1 MKVITEQRVKMK
13 ARFFSIIILLATV
26 FFSLSVFAQNSV
38 KPKIMR
44 RVSSEKVRD
53 AKLEAAIFSAVA
65 IGGKEDRETR
75 YYYNRVDLNGDKK
88 PEVLVYVF
96 GGINC
101 GTGGCDVLLFQKVR
115 GKYKL
120 INNFGPT
127 RNPVVVSHNKTDG
140 WHDLIFYNVGG
151 GIINGYYSVCRFNG
165 RAYPE
170 NPTIND
176 EAPPLKTRVKGTEYL
191 VGDAGENSGL
201 DFSARLLKRAG

>member
-1 MKVITEQRVKMK
+1 MKVRSFYI
-13 ARFFSIIILLATV
+13 FIFLATI
-26 FFSLSVFAQNSV
+26 FLPLPAFAQKSV
-38 KPKIMR
+38 KPRISS
-44 RVSSEKVRD
+44 RVPSEKVRD
-53 AKLEAAIFSAVA
+53 AQLEAAIFSAVTS
-65 IGGKEDRETR
+65 GDSKDKGTR

-96 GGINC
+96 GGVNC

-127 RNPVVVSHNKTDG
+127 RNPVVVSRNKANG

-151 GIINGYYSVCRFNG
+151 GIIEGYYSVCRFNG

-170 NPTIND
+170 NPTIKD

-191 VGDAGENSGL
+191 VGDASEKSGL
-201 DFSARLLKRAG
+201 SFSSRLLKRTG